1 MERPENDCG
10 SRKSV
15 RLPDRGRSYP
25 TGLRKSCRR
34 MSRLS
39 ANNIAWIF
47 YSGKPSAPACC
58 AGQERARE
66 RYQTGAGSGCDAAR
80 FGQLHRPACLTSTG
94 GSQPRREG
102 PAQQDGFPN
111 RSGHGSGPEG
121 QEILWPDVEQAVCSI
136 CSRPQGP
143 LLVQLADELA
153 ITPLY
158 ITGVEGLRGA
168 TLHILD
174 RLIWRALR
182 SHQSAH
188 IEGGAAAPRYKLD
201 VAPFA
206 ACMNIGRDSLLA
218 LAGIISRNAGV
229 VLPQAGFYPTTRS
242 CN

>member
-1 MERPENDCG
+1 VSATKLVLALGVTQPDLASCIAQLASHQQAEVNRDEKDQRSKMVSLTAAGMALVQKGKRSCG
-10 SRKSV
+10 
-15 RLPDRGRSYP
+15 P
-25 TGLRKSCRR
+25 
-34 MSRLS
+34 M
-39 ANNIAWIF
+39 W
-47 YSGKPSAPACC
+47 
-58 AGQERARE
+58 
-66 RYQTGAGSGCDAAR
+66 
-80 FGQLHRPACLTSTG
+80 
-94 GSQPRREG
+94 
-102 PAQQDGFPN
+102 
-111 RSGHGSGPEG
+111 
-121 QEILWPDVEQAVCSI
+121 
-136 CSRPQGP
+136 SRPCAVSAADRRA
-143 LLVQLADELA
+143 LCLYSWKLADELA

-174 RLIWRALR
+174 RLIWHALR
-182 SHQSAH
+182 SHQSAQ